1 MVRRESAAAIEEAA
15 SAWVVQ
21 LDRGLS
27 SSEQVLLDAW
37 ISSDPRHLGALAR
50 AQALWLQA
58 DRAQIYR
65 SAKSVGSA
73 GHSALK
79 WRVPARWAWAA
90 SVVMTVSFAI
100 YGWHSY
106 VATHLSTDIGE
117 IRRIPLADGSSVT
130 LNTHSQVSVE
140 YSKSTRIVRLDRGE
154 ALFDVAHDV
163 ARPFIVEAGMVRVR
177 AIGTEFVVRRN
188 GQSDAQVTVAR
199 GAVDVWREIAT
210 PEPSVRLAAG
220 LRTIAT
226 PVAVEMPQHLSE
238 SEVAR
243 SIAWQD
249 VILDLDGRTLAEAA
263 AEFNRYNRETVI
275 ISDPSLASRKVV
287 GRFHTSDPQGFAA
300 AAAAMLD
307 AHVQTESDHIVL
319 ERRHTP

>member
-1 MVRRESAAAIEEAA
+1 MARRESASAIEEAA

-21 LDRGLS
+21 VDRGLS
-27 SSEQVLLDAW
+27 SSEQAALDAW
-37 ISSDPRHLGALAR
+37 VSADPRHLGALAR

-58 DRAQIYR
+58 DRAHIYR
-65 SAKSVGSA
+65 SAKSARGK
-73 GHSALK
+73 GPSALK
-79 WRVPARWAWAA
+79 WRVPARWVWAA
-90 SVVMTVSFAI
+90 SVVMTVAFAI
-100 YGWHSY
+100 YGWQSY
-106 VATHLSTDIGE
+106 AATHISTNIGE
-117 IRRIPLADGSSVT
+117 IRHIPLADGSSVT

-163 ARPFIVEAGMVRVR
+163 TRPFIVEAGTVRVR
-177 AIGTEFVVRRN
+177 AVGTEFVVRRN

-199 GAVDVWREIAT
+199 GAVDVWREMTT

-226 PVAVEMPQHLSE
+226 PVTVAIPQRLSD

-249 VILDLDGRTLAEAA
+249 GILDLDGRTLAEAA

-275 ISDPSLASRKVV
+275 ISDPTLASRKVV
-287 GRFHTSDPQGFAA
+287 GRFHTSDPKGFAA

-307 AHVQTESDHIVL
+307 AHVRTESDHIVL

>member
-1 MVRRESAAAIEEAA
+1 MVRRESASAIAEAA
-15 SAWVVQ
+15 SDWVVQ

-27 SSEQVLLDAW
+27 SSEAAALDAW
-37 ISSDPRHLGALAR
+37 VSADPRHLGALAR

-58 DRAQIYR
+58 DRTQIYR
-65 SAKSVGSA
+65 SAKSVSA
-73 GHSALK
+73 EGPSALK

-90 SVVMTVSFAI
+90 SVVMTVALAV
-100 YGWHSY
+100 YGWHVY
-106 VATHLSTDIGE
+106 AATHISTAIGE
-117 IRRIPLADGSSVT
+117 IRHIPLADGSSVT
-130 LNTHSQVSVE
+130 LNTRTQVSVE

-163 ARPFIVEAGMVRVR
+163 TRPFIVEAGMVRVR

-199 GAVDVWREIAT
+199 GAVDVWREITT
-210 PEPSVRLAAG
+210 PGPSIRLAAG

-226 PVAVEMPQHLSE
+226 PVAVEIPQHLSE
-238 SEVAR
+238 AEVAR

-249 VILDLDGRTLAEAA
+249 GILDLDGRTLAEAA
-263 AEFNRYNRETVI
+263 AEFNRYNRETVV
-275 ISDPSLASRKVV
+275 ISDPTLANRKVV
-287 GRFHTSDPQGFAA
+287 GRFHTSDPKGFAA

-307 AHVQTESDHIVL
+307 AHVRTEPDHIVL

>member
-65 SAKSVGSA
+65 SAKSVGGA
-73 GHSALK
+73 GRSALK
-79 WRVPARWAWAA
+79 WRVPVRWAWAA

-117 IRRIPLADGSSVT
+117 IRHIPLADGSSVT

-154 ALFDVAHDV
+154 ALFDVAHDA

-177 AIGTEFVVRRN
+177 AIGTEFVVRRH

-238 SEVAR
+238 SEVTR

-249 VILDLDGRTLAEAA
+249 GILDLDGRTLAEAA

-287 GRFHTSDPQGFAA
+287 GRFHTSDPKGFAA

-307 AHVQTESDHIVL
+307 AHVRTESDHIVL

>member
-1 MVRRESAAAIEEAA
+1 MARRESASAIEEAA

-21 LDRGLS
+21 VDRGLS
-27 SSEQVLLDAW
+27 SSEQAALDAW
-37 ISSDPRHLGALAR
+37 VSADPRHLGALAR

-58 DRAQIYR
+58 DRAHIYR
-65 SAKSVGSA
+65 SAKSARGK
-73 GHSALK
+73 GPSALK
-79 WRVPARWAWAA
+79 WRVPARWVWAA
-90 SVVMTVSFAI
+90 SVVMTVAFAI
-100 YGWHSY
+100 YGWQSY
-106 VATHLSTDIGE
+106 AATHISTNIGE
-117 IRRIPLADGSSVT
+117 IRHIPLADGSSVT

-163 ARPFIVEAGMVRVR
+163 TRPFIVEAGTVRVR
-177 AIGTEFVVRRN
+177 AVGTEFVVRRN

-199 GAVDVWREIAT
+199 GAVDVWREMTT

-226 PVAVEMPQHLSE
+226 PVTVAIPQRLSD

-249 VILDLDGRTLAEAA
+249 GILDLDGRTLAEAA

-275 ISDPSLASRKVV
+275 ISDPSLANRKVV
-287 GRFHTSDPQGFAA
+287 GRFHTSDPKGFAA

-307 AHVQTESDHIVL
+307 AHVRTESDHIVL
-319 ERRHTP
+319 ELRHTP